1 MRPFKITVA
10 ALAMCGV
17 ICSNACW
24 AQNALERS
32 AHQMHYDIEMNATFS
47 HGDSPLWLASNRY
60 GLPSVNGNNGFLR
73 TAIKRDASV
82 DSLHKWRIGYGADVA
97 IAYNNESTFHI
108 QQLFADF
115 DYKLMRLTIG
125 AKQHSLN
132 LKNQQ
137 LSSGGQTLGINS
149 RPMPEVRLEH
159 CQATSS

>member
-10 ALAMCGV
+10 ALAMYGV
-17 ICSNACW
+17 NCSNACW

-73 TAIKRDASV
+73 TAIKRDASI

-132 LKNQQ
+132 LKDQR
-137 LSSGGQTLGINS
+137 LSSGGQTLGIKIG
-149 RPMPEVRLEH
+149 RAHV
-159 CQATSS
+159 